1 MAPREDRTGAVM
13 RGSPEERSSGNGPG
27 LRDRWRGAFAAGLFG
42 CVVAGP
48 QELLDSGIGWDLP
61 LTMLVGAAAG
71 GAVGFVFP
79 YALSRRRRQPPSAPP
94 PPCPPPPPPPPER
107 RT

>member
-1 MAPREDRTGAVM
+1 MSRK
-13 RGSPEERSSGNGPG
+13 GPG

-48 QELLDSGIGWDLP
+48 QELFDSGISWDFP
-61 LTMLVGAAAG
+61 LAMLVGGAAG

-79 YALSRRRRQPPSAPP
+79 YALSRRRRREPPSAPP
-94 PPCPPPPPPPPER
+94 PPYPPPPPPER

>member
-1 MAPREDRTGAVM
+1 MSRK
-13 RGSPEERSSGNGPG
+13 GPG
-27 LRDRWRGAFAAGLFG
+27 LHDRWRGAFAAGLFG

-48 QELLDSGIGWDLP
+48 PQLFDSGIGWDLP
-61 LTMLVGAAAG
+61 LAMLVGAAAG

-79 YALSRRRRQPPSAPP
+79 YALTRRRHREPPSAPP
-94 PPCPPPPPPPPER
+94 PPYPPPSPPER